1 MRGQK
6 AGVGQIQKTNQK
18 QSGDHITEQTK
29 SKRGKAKNEVKTQA
43 KVQKHRSAKTGNS
56 TKGKVKERNNG
67 QKLTAN
73 NTRKNRS
80 VCS

>member
-43 KVQKHRSAKTGNS
+43 KVQKH
-56 TKGKVKERNNG
+56 
-67 QKLTAN
+67 
-73 NTRKNRS
+73 
-80 VCS
+80 